1 MKESLSINLV
11 ETGAEMET
19 TRHANR
25 RTALICLGAG
35 LIATSVPI
43 PLLAARTDRGQSW
56 GGFATPPIWRS
67 LEVGTGD
74 TLIVPAKVS
83 GLAIDAV
90 LDSGSGASIIS
101 KPLAAK
107 LGMTDLEPRRINGLS
122 GKAPVG
128 LVRNV
133 AVMLGA
139 YAPVLPFAVV
149 ADLGAIS
156 AAFGR
161 PIDMLLG
168 ADVLAGGCVAL
179 DFATRRF
186 AFERPASFV
195 PGPEWTALP
204 LGHGAKQELF
214 VLASIAGL
222 DPVPLMLD
230 FGSSSALTLS
240 SAYIEAHSVLVGKTV
255 STAAPGGVEGVQ
267 IVKAFVADTV
277 SLGALSS
284 ALVPALAL
292 DRWTSVST
300 VGNVGMP
307 LLGQFDIVLD
317 VSQGQLWLRSAPP
330 RARLPMLKDRSGLGL
345 AASTTD
351 LTVVHVASGSPA
363 DRAGWAVGEHVVAV
377 DGRPIDDSY
386 TRGLLWQWRYG
397 PAGSRVTLKLADG
410 TTRILKLADY
420 Y

>member
-1 MKESLSINLV
+1 MC
-11 ETGAEMET
+11 M
-19 TRHANR
+19 
-25 RTALICLGAG
+25 GAG
-35 LIATSVPI
+35 LIVTRF
-43 PLLAARTDRGQSW
+43 PLPLWAARNNRDQLW
-56 GGFATPPIWRS
+56 GGFATPPTWRP

-83 GLAIDAV
+83 GIAIDTV

-107 LGMTDLEPRRINGLS
+107 LGMTNLEPRRINGLG

-133 AVMLGA
+133 AVTLGA

-149 ADLGAIS
+149 ADLRAAS

-161 PIDMLLG
+161 PVDMLLG

-186 AFERPASFV
+186 AFEKPASFV
-195 PGPEWTALP
+195 AGPEWTALP
-204 LGHGAKQELF
+204 LRHGAKQELF
-214 VLASIAGL
+214 LLASITGL

-230 FGSSSALTLS
+230 FGNSSALMLS
-240 SAYIEAHSVLVGKTV
+240 SAYVEAHALLAGKPV
-255 STAAPGGVEGVQ
+255 STAAIGGVEGVQ
-267 IVKAFVADTV
+267 VVKSFIADKV
-277 SLGALSS
+277 SLGALTVAS
-284 ALVPALAL
+284 VPALAL

-317 VSQGQLWLRSAPP
+317 VSQGQLWLRSAPA

-345 AASTTD
+345 AASATD

-363 DRAGWAVGEHVVAV
+363 DQAGWTVGEQVIAV
-377 DGRPIDDSY
+377 NGRAIDASY

-410 TTRILKLADY
+410 TTRMLNLADY

>member
-1 MKESLSINLV
+1 
-11 ETGAEMET
+11 MET
-19 TRHANR
+19 NR
-25 RTALICLGAG
+25 RADRRSALKYLGAG
-35 LIATSVPI
+35 LIVTSI
-43 PLLAARTDRGQSW
+43 PFPLWAARTDRDRSW
-56 GGFATPPIWRS
+56 DGFATPPIWRP

-83 GLAIDAV
+83 GVAIDAV

-101 KPLAAK
+101 RPLAAK

-133 AVMLGA
+133 AVTLGA

-149 ADLGAIS
+149 ADLRAIS

-186 AFERPASFV
+186 AFEKPASFM
-195 PGPEWTALP
+195 PGSEWTALP
-204 LGHGAKQELF
+204 LGHGAKKELF
-214 VLASIAGL
+214 VLASVAGL

-230 FGSSSALTLS
+230 FGSSSALMLS
-240 SAYIEAHSVLVGKTV
+240 SAYIEAHSLLAGKTV
-255 STAAPGGVEGVQ
+255 STAALGGVEGVQ
-267 IVKAFVADTV
+267 IVKPFTADKV
-277 SLGALSS
+277 SLGALSI
-284 ALVPALAL
+284 AAVPALAL
-292 DRWTSVST
+292 DRWTSEST

-317 VSQGQLWLRSAPP
+317 VSQGRLWLRSAPP
-330 RARLPMLKDRSGLGL
+330 RTRLPMLKDRSGLGL
-345 AASTTD
+345 AASATD

-363 DRAGWAVGEHVVAV
+363 AQAGWAAGEHVVAV
-377 DGRPIDDSY
+377 NGRPIDGAY

-397 PAGSRVTLKLADG
+397 QAGTQVTLKLADG
-410 TTRILKLADY
+410 TTRTLMLADY

>member
-1 MKESLSINLV
+1 M
-11 ETGAEMET
+11 
-19 TRHANR
+19 R
-25 RTALICLGAG
+25 LGAG
-35 LIATSVPI
+35 LIVTSI
-43 PLLAARTDRGQSW
+43 PLPLWARTDQRRSW
-56 GGFATPPIWRS
+56 DGFTAPPIWHPV
-67 LEVGTGD
+67 EVATGD

-83 GLAIDAV
+83 GVAIDAV

-107 LGMTDLEPRRINGLS
+107 LGLTNLEPRRINGLG

-149 ADLGAIS
+149 ADLGAVS

-186 AFERPASFV
+186 AFEKPGSFV

-230 FGSSSALTLS
+230 FGSSSALMLS
-240 SAYIEAHSVLVGKTV
+240 SAYIGAHDLLAGKPV
-255 STAAPGGVEGVQ
+255 STAAIGGVEGVQ
-267 IVKAFVADTV
+267 IVKAFIADKV
-277 SLGALSS
+277 SLGALSIAS
-284 ALVPALAL
+284 VPSLAL
-292 DRWTSVST
+292 DHWTSAST

-317 VSQGQLWLRSAPP
+317 VSQERLWLRSAPR
-330 RARLPMLKDRSGLGL
+330 RARLPTLKDRSGLGL
-345 AASTTD
+345 AASATD

-363 DRAGWAVGEHVVAV
+363 AQTGWAVGEHVVAV
-377 DGRPIDDSY
+377 NGRAIDDSY

-397 PAGSRVTLKLADG
+397 PAGRRVTLKLADG
-410 TTRILKLADY
+410 TTRTLKLTDY